1 METKREHLLINMMD
15 RILGLLDKDNKRS
28 AVIVSLLDWSSFFDR
43 QDPTLVIKKFLKMG
57 VRPSL
62 IPVLVSFL
70 TDREMTVRYSNTY
83 KLPGGGPQGTLLGLI
98 EYFVQ
103 SNDNADCV
111 GPDMRFKFVDD
122 LSMLELVMLG
132 GWLSNYNFKQ
142 LMANDIG
149 IDEHMR
155 RSSPGLRHAYCL
167 SKTYTLDEH
176 FVSADNLD

>member
-1 METKREHLLINMMD
+1 MMD